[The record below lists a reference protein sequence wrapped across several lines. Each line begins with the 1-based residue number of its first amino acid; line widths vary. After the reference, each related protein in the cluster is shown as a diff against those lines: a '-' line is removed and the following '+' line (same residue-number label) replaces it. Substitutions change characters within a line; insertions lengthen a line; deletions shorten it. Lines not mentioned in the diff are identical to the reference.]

1 MSDLARRAVTS
12 AWTDLG
18 REKDYPTREAFED
31 AITSEAERIAD
42 LIWDET
48 VRRKS
53 QAIQEFRDANQ
64 GNFPPYMQTVQMGN
78 SARTQAEEAILWQE
92 LGEELAQETDEEGPD
107 QSWMSSPDRWRTDN
121 DRMPPPTTSIEMLT
135 DEIWPDK
142 PVDFRVM
149 AAFLM
154 QVRYEDQ
161 QPMPDSPEDPLRAQ
175 FTDLVDDELARRASV
190 QHELRSRSHSS

>member
-1 MSDLARRAVTS
+1 MSAMTRRAVIS

-18 REKDYPTREAFED
+18 RDKDYPTREAFEA
-31 AITSEAERIAD
+31 AIKSEAERLAE

-78 SARTQAEEAILWQE
+78 SARAQAEELILWQE
-92 LGEELAQETDEEGPD
+92 LGEELEPATEDETDD
-107 QSWMSSPDRWRTDN
+107 QNWMSSPDRWRTDN
-121 DRMPPPTTSIEMLT
+121 DRMMPPTTSIEMLT
-135 DEIWPDK
+135 DEIWPEK
-142 PVDFRVM
+142 SVDFRVM
-149 AAFLM
+149 AAYLM

-175 FTDLVDDELARRASV
+175 FTDLVEEELARRENV
-190 QHELRSRSHSS
+190 QTELRSRSQSS